1 MKKLRHI
8 IACILF
14 PVVSF
19 PLQSADCPTHLTVD
33 LIEHA
38 DRVWKDGYITGL
50 TLKEIVSAPSSYQT
64 VQVASVTPAFGWV
77 VNDCRNDVL
86 QTAFRLLVATDT
98 RLLEKD
104 SADMWDSGVVSSQ
117 DSVYVPYRGKPLQ
130 PSTVY
135 YWKVKSFNNGQE
147 SDWSEVASFLTAAR
161 LQPYGTAANR
171 IQQTIQYPRILQ
183 KR

>member
-104 SADMWDSGVVSSQ
+104 SADMWIVESCRAKN
-117 DSVYVPYRGKPLQ
+117 PYMSRIG
-130 PSTVY
+130 
-135 YWKVKSFNNGQE
+135 
-147 SDWSEVASFLTAAR
+147 
-161 LQPYGTAANR
+161 ANR
-171 IQQTIQYPRILQ
+171 YNPLRSIIG
-183 KR
+183 K